1 MSVQELFDGYET
13 VEFASVALTE
23 DDLANKKIY
32 LFSAPADVTITLFDI
47 CYV

>member
-1 MSVQELFDGYET
+1 MFEGYET

-32 LFSAPADVTITLFDI
+32 LFAAPAEVNI
-47 CYV
+47 CLIMELM